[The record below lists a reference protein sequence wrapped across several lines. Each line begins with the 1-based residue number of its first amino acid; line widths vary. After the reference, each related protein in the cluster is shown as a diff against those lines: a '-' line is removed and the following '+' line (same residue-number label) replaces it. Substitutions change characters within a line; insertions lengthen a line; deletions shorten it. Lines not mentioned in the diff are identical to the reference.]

1 MILKVLQTFVEKQG
15 VVVIKRCLCGQ
26 NNFFPRR

>member
-15 VVVIKRCLCGQ
+15 GCRYQALLVRTKQL
-26 NNFFPRR
+26 FS